1 MNERD
6 PDRRKE
12 GEPPPLFDLTR
23 WSIIRRA
30 RDESTVAL
38 NALFTQ
44 YRQPLLTH
52 LRARGCGPDQAEDLV
67 QGFCAHLLGRDFLAN
82 VAQGKGRFR
91 TWLLN
96 ALQNY
101 IRDEYAKQK
110 TLKRGQG
117 RVPASLD
124 EAREDGTPL
133 LDPAADT
140 TPADREF
147 DRAWAQSVLTNALNR
162 LGRDCATTGHT
173 ALFQALEPVLFAE
186 ETSPSYRE
194 IAEQLAMT
202 EGAVKVAAHRIR
214 ARLKG
219 LIREEVLQT
228 VANQK
233 DWEEEVRYLISLFSR

>member
-1 MNERD
+1 MHDLEA
-6 PDRRKE
+6 DRRKD
-12 GEPPPLFDLTR
+12 GEPSPLFALTR
-23 WSIIRRA
+23 WSIIQRA

-52 LRARGCGPDQAEDLV
+52 LRARGCGEDQAEDLV

-82 VAQGKGRFR
+82 VAREKGRFR

-101 IRDEYAKQK
+101 VRDQFARQNAV
-110 TLKRGQG
+110 KRGEG
-117 RVPASLD
+117 RVPDSLD
-124 EAREDGTPL
+124 QTHEDGAPV

-140 TPADREF
+140 ASADREF

-162 LGRDCATTGHT
+162 LGQDCATTGHT

-202 EGAVKVAAHRIR
+202 EGAVKVAALRIR

-228 VANQK
+228 VANQE